1 MSSMIRS
8 LPFQGRTLALFA
20 ASLLVA
26 PTAFSAPINYG
37 DFSDIPPG
45 AVMYT
50 DVTESSGTDA
60 LPLYG
65 APDITGNVL
74 DFDPTFSS
82 NSADGSPGADTTDGQ
97 LNFDF
102 MTLPGAGLNSLTIN
116 ESGSV
121 TLFGAGTAATAA
133 GAGIYA
139 EVEITHVDHVA
150 LPSPI
155 KITGSVFSS
164 WDLVTSPGTNGWTNQ
179 LYIDFGPALA
189 NAGFGV
195 DDYATKG
202 SIVIDDTLVTTAE
215 TNPNTTAFID
225 KKDFTI
231 IPGGDLTPNDI
242 PEPASAALLALGLVA
257 LGARRRS

>member
-8 LPFQGRTLALFA
+8 LSFQGRTLALFA

-74 DFDPTFSS
+74 DFDPTFAS

-102 MTLPGAGLNSLTIN
+102 MTAPGAGLNSFTIN

-121 TLFGAGTAATAA
+121 TLFGAGSAATAA

-139 EVEITHVDHVA
+139 EVEITHVDGTA
-150 LPSPI
+150 LASPI
-155 KITGSVFSS
+155 KITSSVFSS

-179 LYIDFGPALA
+179 LFIDFGPALA
-189 NAGFGV
+189 NAGFGQNS
-195 DDYATKG
+195 YATKG
-202 SIVIDDTLVTTAE
+202 SVVIDDTLVTTAE

-231 IPGGDLTPNDI
+231 IPGGDLNPV
-242 PEPASAALLALGLVA
+242 PEPAAAALAALGLAV